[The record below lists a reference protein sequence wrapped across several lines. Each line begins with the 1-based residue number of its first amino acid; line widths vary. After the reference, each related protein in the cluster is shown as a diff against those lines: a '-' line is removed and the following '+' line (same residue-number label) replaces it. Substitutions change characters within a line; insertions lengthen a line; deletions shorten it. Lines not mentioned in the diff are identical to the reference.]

1 LFDYVLTINAGEI
14 KSTSDATLGVG
25 IGYNPVATSIVVAND
40 GGKII
45 TGYGMQTEL
54 IAIGFVISYM
64 SQSSAVSC
72 DSTTAQISG
81 YNTLVVWNNPA
92 VSSAKTITTAEEC
105 ATRTTWS
112 YQADWRAS
120 SSTCNGYSCIGVSQ
134 PFFGIAEDWAHG
146 NTTTSKPE
154 FYVIGAIEF
163 SGAGATVEPRYGTG
177 AYEVRVVKLDVSG
190 TMLWDNGDEGS
201 PGADKTL
208 RSNCVFTSLIHAIAT
223 PCIRTD
229 GHSVFLSAR
238 MSDNDATNNDRFMMV
253 GGVGL
258 SPQSPLMYK
267 NGWQFTLGLPLL
279 YRLLLT

>member
-1 LFDYVLTINAGEI
+1 MSTDSNSILAISNSAG
-14 KSTSDATLGVG
+14 
-25 IGYNPVATSIVVAND
+25 
-40 GGKII
+40 
-45 TGYGMQTEL
+45 
-54 IAIGFVISYM
+54 
-64 SQSSAVSC
+64 
-72 DSTTAQISG
+72 
-81 YNTLVVWNNPA
+81 
-92 VSSAKTITTAEEC
+92 C
-105 ATRTTWS
+105 ATTSTWVH
-112 YQADWRAS
+112 QASVSGVNCAGF
-120 SSTCNGYSCIGVSQ
+120 TCVGVSQ

-267 NGWQFTLGLPLL
+267 NGW
-279 YRLLLT
+279 